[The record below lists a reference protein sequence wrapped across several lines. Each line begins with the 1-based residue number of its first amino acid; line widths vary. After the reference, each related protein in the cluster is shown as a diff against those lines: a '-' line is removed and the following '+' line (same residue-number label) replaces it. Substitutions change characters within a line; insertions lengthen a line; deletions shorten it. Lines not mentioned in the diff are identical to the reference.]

1 MINNY
6 ESIKNLVPVEV
17 SGLSSETDLNLEKK
31 EKYYNIIKNEVNKNT
46 KEIIKPSKSLKNDGC
61 VFLGNI
67 IDAEKTKQQL
77 SKFPIY
83 KGHIKNHLYS
93 DNIPIHSDNNDHWKN
108 KNLNGIY
115 CWSMK
120 DLITCDTIVNV
131 ASSPLIIDFVS
142 NYLGCLPTCYGINCM
157 LSSGVSGH
165 GTTSRHRDLDD
176 FKFVSLFIYLDDVDL
191 SNGPHVY
198 ETGTHK
204 GIKNVEVGSVL
215 SPIDKNPKI
224 LTGKAGDAFL
234 EDNWGI
240 HYGMTLAP
248 DKIRTCIWI
257 RYGLYDNYTAR
268 NSVYLSKQKNKNH
281 KFDFN
286 DELTKYVFRFLQ

>member
-1 MINNY
+1 MINDY
-6 ESIKNLVPVEV
+6 ESIKHLIPVEV
-17 SGLSSETDLNLEKK
+17 SGLSRETDLNLEKK
-31 EKYYNIIKNEVNKNT
+31 EKYYNIIKDKINKNT
-46 KEIIKPSKSLKNDGC
+46 KNVLTPSKTLKNDGC

-67 IDAEKTKQQL
+67 LDAKKTKKQL
-77 SKFPIY
+77 SQFPIY
-83 KGHIKNHLYS
+83 KGHIKNNLYS
-93 DNIPIHSDNNDHWKN
+93 DGVAIYDYWNND
-108 KNLNGIY
+108 NLNGIY

-120 DLITCDTIVNV
+120 DLITCDTITNV
-131 ASSPLIIDFVS
+131 ASNPLVIDFVA

-176 FKFVSLFIYLDDVDL
+176 FKFVSLFIYLDEVNL
-191 SNGPHVY
+191 LNGPHVY

-204 GIKNVEVGSVL
+204 GVANADVGSVL
-215 SPIDKNPKI
+215 TPIDKDPKI
-224 LTGKAGDAFL
+224 LVGKAGDGFL

-240 HYGMTLAP
+240 HYGMTLHP
-248 DKIRTCIWI
+248 NKTRTCLWI

-268 NSVYLSKQKNKNH
+268 HSVYLSEQKNKNH

-286 DELTKYVFRFLQ
+286 NELTKYVFRFLQ

>member
-1 MINNY
+1 MINDY
-6 ESIKNLVPVEV
+6 ESIKHLIPVEV
-17 SGLSSETDLNLEKK
+17 SGLSAETDLNLEKK
-31 EKYYNIIKNEVNKNT
+31 EKYFNILKNQINENT
-46 KEIIKPSKSLKNDGC
+46 KNILKPSDLLNRDGC
-61 VFLGNI
+61 VFLGNLLN
-67 IDAEKTKQQL
+67 AQETKNEL
-77 SKFPIY
+77 SNFPIY
-83 KGHIKNHLYS
+83 KGHIKNNLYS
-93 DNIPIHSDNNDHWKN
+93 DGIPIYDYWDNQT
-108 KNLNGIY
+108 LNGIY

-120 DLITCDTIVNV
+120 DLITCSSIANI

-176 FKFVSLFIYLDDVDL
+176 FKFVSLFIYLDDINL

-204 GIKNVEVGSVL
+204 GVPNAEVGSVL
-215 SPIDKNPKI
+215 TPIDKNPKI
-224 LTGKAGDAFL
+224 LMGNAGDGFL

-240 HYGMTLAP
+240 HYGMTLHP
-248 DKIRTCIWI
+248 NKTRTCLWI

-268 NSVYLSKQKNKNH
+268 HSVYLKDQKSDNH
-281 KFDFN
+281 KFNFN
-286 DELTKYVFRFLQ
+286 NEITNYVFRFLQ

>member
-1 MINNY
+1 MKINNY
-6 ESIKNLVPVEV
+6 ESIKHLVPVEV
-17 SGLSSETDLNLEKK
+17 SGLSAETDLNLKNK
-31 EKYYNIIKNEVNKNT
+31 EKYYNIIKDEVNKNT
-46 KEIIKPSKSLKNDGC
+46 MHMATPSNTLKNDGC

-67 IDAEKTKQQL
+67 INAEKVKTQL

-83 KGHIKNHLYS
+83 KGHIKNDLYS
-93 DNIPIHSDNNDHWKN
+93 DNKPIYDYWQN
-108 KNLNGIY
+108 KDLNGIY

-120 DLITCDTIVNV
+120 DLITCDTVTNV
-131 ASSPLIIDFVS
+131 ASNPLVIDFVS
-142 NYLGCLPTCYGINCM
+142 SYLGCLPTCYGINCM

-204 GIKNVEVGSVL
+204 GIEDSPVGSTL
-215 SPIDKNPKI
+215 TPIDKNPKI
-224 LTGKAGDAFL
+224 LTGKAGDGFL

-248 DKIRTCIWI
+248 NKSRTCLWI

-268 NSVYLSKQKNKNH
+268 HSVFLEEQKSENH
-281 KFDFN
+281 KFDFSN
-286 DELTKYVFRFLQ
+286 ELTKYVFRFLQ